1 MLHTT
6 PPCAHGFDQKYLAAP
21 VSNLNL
27 TCWDKTY
34 LATSVLSRHLPGCP
48 AAGSPSRP
56 WPSWICF
63 RFTLRFHSQVSHSQ
77 ELPSLKDWKH
87 TWALACKRSDCKT
100 FARRCLVD
108 QRQGRVHSLSLVSSS
123 VRLLRW
129 QCLRRQESALHSSAG
144 GREPE
149 CKSAT
154 HTNTQCFIG
163 YKGWKGGWLK

>member
-77 ELPSLKDWKH
+77 ELPSLKDWRH
-87 TWALACKRSDCKT
+87 TCQCFRWYIHDTTFKIIFTEKT
-100 FARRCLVD
+100 HWKLLCLV
-108 QRQGRVHSLSLVSSS
+108 
-123 VRLLRW
+123 LLFTNAFDTLIYYFFLTMSIMILNCNQSRNA
-129 QCLRRQESALHSSAG
+129 ES
-144 GREPE
+144 
-149 CKSAT
+149 T
-154 HTNTQCFIG
+154 
-163 YKGWKGGWLK
+163 

>member
-108 QRQGRVHSLSLVSSS
+108 QRLGRVHSVSGEQQCQTAPMAEPAPP
-123 VRLLRW
+123 RERTPLQCRW
-129 QCLRRQESALHSSAG
+129 QRASVKVLHTQTQTQE
-144 GREPE
+144 PV
-149 CKSAT
+149 
-154 HTNTQCFIG
+154 
-163 YKGWKGGWLK
+163 

>member
-108 QRQGRVHSLSLVSSS
+108 QRLGRVHSLSGEQQRQTAPMAVPAPPRERTPLQCRWRRVGVKVLHTQTHSASSGK
-123 VRLLRW
+123 
-129 QCLRRQESALHSSAG
+129 G
-144 GREPE
+144 GRV
-149 CKSAT
+149 
-154 HTNTQCFIG
+154 G
-163 YKGWKGGWLK
+163 D